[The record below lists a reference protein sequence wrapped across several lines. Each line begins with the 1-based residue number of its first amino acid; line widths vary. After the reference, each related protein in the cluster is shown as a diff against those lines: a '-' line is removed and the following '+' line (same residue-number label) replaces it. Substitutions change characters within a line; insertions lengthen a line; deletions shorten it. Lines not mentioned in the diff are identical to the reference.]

1 MPTFRMY
8 IMTRF
13 RYVLLIGVA
22 VMLTQCSKEE
32 EQLTE
37 WGEKTKA
44 ELEELNTTI
53 SDLAWLKVYN
63 ADESE
68 MFWSGVGTPE
78 VGSPVLM
85 WTIMEKFLGVE
96 YQVFDLET
104 NDWNISRIELP
115 YNDIIGV
122 ILQYASFYD
131 GGILVRK
138 AHGVLIYMSNDY
150 VPDDYVDGVEAK
162 AAQPDGSQVV
172 LEKVILS
179 R

>member
-1 MPTFRMY
+1 MNRL
-8 IMTRF
+8 
-13 RYVLLIGVA
+13 RYLLLICVA
-22 VMLTQCSKEE
+22 AMLTQCSEKE

-37 WGEKTKA
+37 WGAKAKA

-78 VGSPVLM
+78 VGSPVLI
-85 WTIMEKFLGVE
+85 WTIMDKFLGVE
-96 YQVFDLET
+96 YQVFDLEA

-122 ILQYASFYD
+122 ILQYASFYE

-138 AHGVLIYMSNDY
+138 AHGVLIFMSNDY
-150 VPDDYVDGVEAK
+150 LPDDYIDGVDAK
-162 AAQPDGSQVV
+162 ATQPDGSEVV
-172 LEKVILS
+172 LEKAILS